1 MKTSDLQTKTH
12 EELRSLLVVLSKESF
27 NLKMQKATN
36 QLTSTH
42 QIRIVKKNIAR
53 VLFVIG
59 EKERVNYV

>member
-1 MKTSDLQTKTH
+1 MKTSYLHAKTH
-12 EELRSLLVVLSKESF
+12 EELKSLLIDLSKESF

-36 QLTSTH
+36 QLTATH

>member
-1 MKTSDLQTKTH
+1 MKTSDLHAKTH
-12 EELRSLLVVLSKESF
+12 EELKSLLIDLSKESF

-36 QLTSTH
+36 QLTATH